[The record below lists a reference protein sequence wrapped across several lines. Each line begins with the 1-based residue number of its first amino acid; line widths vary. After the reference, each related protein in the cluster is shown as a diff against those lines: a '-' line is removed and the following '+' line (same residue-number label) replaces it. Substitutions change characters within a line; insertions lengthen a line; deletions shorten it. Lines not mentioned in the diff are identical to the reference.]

1 MMRLKASALIL
12 VLILV
17 LVAPVQAQQ
26 PDLQRAGLVVVHG
39 DGSVVSA
46 CVAFA
51 EESISSADLLR
62 RAGLEVVLTGY
73 GGLGYGVCAI
83 GGEGCA
89 AGQDCFCRC
98 RGNPCAYWVSSHRS
112 PNGSWAISGVG
123 ASAWQ
128 VHDGDVD
135 GWVWGDGSTAPPT
148 VSFAQ
153 VCPSDPLE
161 PVASPAVS
169 DAANPATTS
178 APLSLPAVTVSLSS
192 TNAAAAPAPATG
204 AQERGR
210 TPLGYVVFGV
220 VALGLAGWLV
230 VAGLRGRSA

>member
-1 MMRLKASALIL
+1 MRLKVNALTLILTLIL
-12 VLILV
+12 VV
-17 LVAPVQAQQ
+17 PVRAQQ
-26 PDLQRAGLVVVHG
+26 PDPQRAGLVVVHG

-51 EESISSADLLR
+51 EESICSADLLR

-83 GGEGCA
+83 GGEGCVTER
-89 AGQDCFCRC
+89 DCFCRC

-112 PNGSWAISGVG
+112 PDGSWAISGVG

-128 VHDGDVD
+128 VHDGNVD
-135 GWVWGDGSTAPPT
+135 GWVWGDGSTAPPI
-148 VSFAQ
+148 VSFAE
-153 VCPSDPLE
+153 VCPPDTLE
-161 PVASPAVS
+161 PVASPPVS
-169 DAANPATTS
+169 EAANPTIAS
-178 APLSLPAVTVSLSS
+178 APLPLSAVALPLSS
-192 TNAAAAPAPATG
+192 TNTAAVPIAAAE

-210 TPLGYVVFGV
+210 TPLGYVIFGV

>member
-1 MMRLKASALIL
+1 MHLKVSALT
-12 VLILV
+12 LILTLI

-26 PDLQRAGLVVVHG
+26 PDPQRAGLVVVHG

-62 RAGLEVVLTGY
+62 RSGLEVVLTGY

-112 PNGSWAISGVG
+112 PDGSWAISGVG

-135 GWVWGDGSTAPPT
+135 GWVWGDGSTAPPA

-161 PVASPAVS
+161 PVASPAAS
-169 DAANPATTS
+169 EAANPAITS
-178 APLSLPAVTVSLSS
+178 APLPLPAVTAPPSS
-192 TNAAAAPAPATG
+192 ANPAAEPILAAE

>member
-1 MMRLKASALIL
+1 MRLKVNALALIL
-12 VLILV
+12 TLILV
-17 LVAPVQAQQ
+17 VPVRAQQ
-26 PDLQRAGLVVVHG
+26 PDPQRAALVVVHG
-39 DGSVVSA
+39 DGSVFSA

-62 RAGLEVVLTGY
+62 RSGLEVVLTGY

-83 GGEGCA
+83 GGEGCVTER
-89 AGQDCFCRC
+89 DCFCRC

-112 PNGSWAISGVG
+112 PDGSWAISGIG

-135 GWVWGDGSTAPPT
+135 GWVWGDGSTAPPV
-148 VSFAQ
+148 VSFAE
-153 VCPSDPLE
+153 VCPPDTLE
-161 PVASPAVS
+161 PVASPVVS
-169 DAANPATTS
+169 EASTPTIASTLLPSSVVTAPPSSANTAATPIPA
-178 APLSLPAVTVSLSS
+178 AEAR
-192 TNAAAAPAPATG
+192 G
-204 AQERGR
+204 RGR
-210 TPLGYVVFGV
+210 TSLGYVVFGV

>member
-1 MMRLKASALIL
+1 MRLKASALIL

-46 CVAFA
+46 CVGFA

-112 PNGSWAISGVG
+112 PDGSWAISGVG

-161 PVASPAVS
+161 PVASPAAS
-169 DAANPATTS
+169 EAANPAATP
-178 APLSLPAVTVSLSS
+178 APLPLSTVTAPPSS
-192 TNAAAAPAPATG
+192 TDTVAVPIAAAE

>member
-1 MMRLKASALIL
+1 MRLKASALIL

-39 DGSVVSA
+39 DGSVASA

-51 EESISSADLLR
+51 EETISSADLLR

-112 PNGSWAISGVG
+112 PDGSWAISGVG

-135 GWVWGDGSTAPPT
+135 GWVWGDGSTAPPI
-148 VSFAQ
+148 VPFAG
-153 VCPSDPLE
+153 VCPPDTRE
-161 PVASPAVS
+161 PVASPAAS
-169 DAANPATTS
+169 EAANPAITP
-178 APLSLPAVTVSLSS
+178 APLPLSAVTAPPSS
-192 TNAAAAPAPATG
+192 TDTVAVSIAAAE